1 MNFDNTYVK
10 IDLDVIEA
18 NFTAIR
24 EKAGVDV
31 MAVVKAD
38 AYGHGAVQVTRLLQD
53 KCAFFGVSSI
63 LEAIDFIGE
72 KFGVTLEKP
81 EKIVCGWFPQNNQ
94 CIAERCPFHP
104 VNHQ

>member
-53 KCAFFGVSSI
+53 KCPSR
-63 LEAIDFIGE
+63 
-72 KFGVTLEKP
+72 KFDHWHYGRYRLRENHR
-81 EKIVCGWFPQNNQ
+81 I
-94 CIAERCPFHP
+94 ERCPRSGRQGDRLRCT
-104 VNHQ
+104 VSSAAG